1 MGDFLESVGKVVSK
15 INWKAV
21 GTVCLVLIG
30 GATVLRGVADMQ
42 VKSEMIDAAVARQL
56 ADAISK
62 AAAEHHH

>member
-42 VKSEMIDAAVARQL
+42 VKSEMIDEAVARQL

>member
-1 MGDFLESVGKVVSK
+1 MGNFLEAVGTAVSK
-15 INWKAV
+15 INWRAV

-42 VKSEMIDAAVARQL
+42 VKSQLIDEAVARQL

-62 AAAEHHH
+62 AAEHHH